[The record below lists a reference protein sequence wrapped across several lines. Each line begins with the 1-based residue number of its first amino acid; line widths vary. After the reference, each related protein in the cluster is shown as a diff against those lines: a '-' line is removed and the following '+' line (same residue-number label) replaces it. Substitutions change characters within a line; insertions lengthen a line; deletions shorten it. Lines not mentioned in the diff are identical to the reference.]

1 MESIMQIA
9 AIAVAAAL
17 CALVVKKQAPEIG
30 MVLGLLAG
38 ALILLLSYPA
48 MKSIKELM
56 TTLSETA
63 DLAPAALTP
72 VIKTVGIAIVTK
84 LAAEVCRDAK
94 EGGIASFL
102 ETAGAVLALV
112 VCVPLID
119 GVLSMIGELL

>member
-30 MVLGLLAG
+30 VVLGLLAG
-38 ALILLLSYPA
+38 VLILLLSYPA

-63 DLAPAALTP
+63 DLAPAVLNP

-84 LAAEVCRDAK
+84 LAAEICRDAK

-102 ETAGAVLALV
+102 ETAGAALALV
-112 VCVPLID
+112 VCVPLIEA
-119 GVLSMIGELL
+119 VLSMIGELL